1 MHDDAD
7 FGRAVD
13 AGSLR
18 ASVADVPLR
27 PGLRHFMQNRRH
39 SFKTGPFVTALMHSV
54 LCLVLLALA
63 GWSSAVRAQPMQ
75 LPGAQPFNAPGTQ
88 QAAPVAPGAPAAPRP
103 PSMPTIKVAGEDAII
118 GRVLRHNGGLGEA
131 VFEKT
136 ATGFGLK
143 LTADGFQ
150 ASNLVEPCAVS
161 FGETPVPVTSLGR
174 PAGVPRYRLEASICP
189 IAFDVLDGAFLVVE
203 PAQPCVVEAAACR
216 IDPRGLWGPDS
227 RTLAARAKEIEAARG
242 VAERAVREGY
252 RVLTAKA
259 DAVDQRA
266 IAREQAGFSAER
278 ELICR
283 SFQREGQFGFCGARL
298 TEARAASIR
307 ARLGLSNEP
316 VKAPTRP
323 RPPRPAAPAPG
334 AGPLPLTPQ

>member
-1 MHDDAD
+1 MPL
-7 FGRAVD
+7 R
-13 AGSLR
+13 AGS
-18 ASVADVPLR
+18 
-27 PGLRHFMQNRRH
+27 RHFMQKRLLQ
-39 SFKTGPFVTALMHSV
+39 FQTGRSVIRQTHLAFRLAL
-54 LCLVLLALA
+54 LVLA
-63 GWSSAVRAQPMQ
+63 GGSQAVLAQPMQ

-88 QAAPVAPGAPAAPRP
+88 QAAPPAPAGPAAPRP
-103 PSMPTIKVAGEDAII
+103 PSMPAIKVAGEDAII

-143 LTADGFQ
+143 LTVDGFQ

-161 FGETPVPVTSLGR
+161 FGEVPLPVASLGR
-174 PAGVPRYRLEASICP
+174 PAGVPRYRLEAPICP
-189 IAFDVLDGAFLVVE
+189 IVFDVLDGAFLVVE
-203 PAQPCVVEAAACR
+203 PVQPCVVEAAACR
-216 IDPRGLWGPDS
+216 IDPRGLWGADA
-227 RTLAARAKEIEAARG
+227 RTLPARAKEIEAARG

-252 RVLTAKA
+252 RTLTAKA

-266 IAREQAGFSAER
+266 IAREQAAFSAER

-307 ARLGLSNEP
+307 ARLGITSDP
-316 VKAPTRP
+316 KPAAKPK
-323 RPPRPAAPAPG
+323 RPAAPKPG

>member
-1 MHDDAD
+1 ML
-7 FGRAVD
+7 
-13 AGSLR
+13 LR
-18 ASVADVPLR
+18 ASP
-27 PGLRHFMQNRRH
+27 RHFMQKQLLQ
-39 SFKTGPFVTALMHSV
+39 FKTGRFVTRPTHLAFRLAV
-54 LCLVLLALA
+54 LALA
-63 GWSSAVRAQPMQ
+63 GWSQPVLAQPLQ

-88 QAAPVAPGAPAAPRP
+88 QAAPPSAGGPAVPRP
-103 PSMPTIKVAGEDAII
+103 PSMPAIKVAGEDAII
-118 GRVLRHNGGLGEA
+118 GRPLRHNGGPGEA

-143 LTADGFQ
+143 LTINGFQ

-161 FGETPVPVTSLGR
+161 FGETPLPVASLGR
-174 PAGVPRYRLEASICP
+174 PAGVPRYRLEAPICP
-189 IAFDVLDGAFLVVE
+189 IVFDVLDGAFLVVE

-216 IDPRGLWGPDS
+216 IDPRGLWGPDA
-227 RTLAARAKEIEAARG
+227 RTLPARAKEIEAARG

-252 RVLTAKA
+252 RTLTAKA

-307 ARLGLSNEP
+307 ARLGISSEP
-316 VKAPTRP
+316 AKPAAKP
-323 RPPRPAAPAPG
+323 RPRPAAPQPG
-334 AGPLPLTPQ
+334 SGPLPLTTQ

>member
-1 MHDDAD
+1 MPL
-7 FGRAVD
+7 R
-13 AGSLR
+13 AGS
-18 ASVADVPLR
+18 
-27 PGLRHFMQNRRH
+27 RHFMQKRLLQ
-39 SFKTGPFVTALMHSV
+39 FQTGHSV
-54 LCLVLLALA
+54 IRQTYLAFRLALLVLA
-63 GWSSAVRAQPMQ
+63 GGSQAVLAQPMQ

-88 QAAPVAPGAPAAPRP
+88 QAAPPASAGPATPRP
-103 PSMPTIKVAGEDAII
+103 PSMPAIKVAGEDAII

-131 VFEKT
+131 TFEKT

-150 ASNLVEPCAVS
+150 ASNLVEPCNIS
-161 FGETPVPVTSLGR
+161 FGETPLPVASLGR
-174 PAGVPRYRLEASICP
+174 PAGVPRYRLEAPICP
-189 IAFDVLDGAFLVVE
+189 IVFDVLDGAFLVVE
-203 PAQPCVVEAAACR
+203 PAQPCVIEAAACR
-216 IDPRGLWGPDS
+216 IDLRGLWGPDA
-227 RTLAARAKEIEAARG
+227 RTLPARAKEIEAARG

-252 RVLTAKA
+252 RTLTAKA

-307 ARLGLSNEP
+307 ARLGLSNDQAKP
-316 VKAPTRP
+316 AARP
-323 RPPRPAAPAPG
+323 RPRPRPAAPQSG